1 MRYGFTDTW
10 QGHDQPNAT
19 LEVVSECI
27 RRLVS
32 VLQPPICRLSNLH
45 CGAR

>member
-10 QGHDQPNAT
+10 QGRDQPNAT

-27 RRLVS
+27 RRLVA
-32 VLQPPICRLSNLH
+32 VLQPPICSLLNLNR
-45 CGAR
+45 GAR